1 MLVNYFKCNFCV
13 NLISNSKLVIKLAL
27 LLLSCGLLLKCSC
40 AGGYVRILYLLEF
53 ATEPMDSCSLLLT
66 SFK

>member
-13 NLISNSKLVIKLAL
+13 NFISDSKLVIKLVL

-40 AGGYVRILYLLEF
+40 ARGYVRILYLLEF
-53 ATEPMDSCSLLLT
+53 AAEPMDSCSLFLT